1 MLVIFDCDGVLIDSE
16 VIFCAVD
23 SEALARLGHAVAP
36 SEIAR
41 RFCGTPHHVAWSTLS
56 TELGFVLEPGI
67 IEEIK
72 AESARRFVTELR
84 AIAGA
89 VEAIAAAGGRGHP
102 PCIASSTGLP
112 NLRRNLETAGLLPL
126 VDPHVFS
133 ASQVKRGKPA
143 PDVFL
148 YAASQM
154 GADPADCLVI
164 EDSVHGV
171 TAARRAGMKV
181 VGFTGGGHADPE
193 LGQRLKA
200 AGAGRTFA
208 TMTEVAAWL
217 AAGTPPPTY
226 SLGDALRPAPGA
238 GAPGPRRPAPR
249 R

>member
-23 SEALARLGHAVAP
+23 SEALARLGHTVAP

-41 RFCGTPHHVAWSTLS
+41 RFCGTPHHVAWGTLS
-56 TELGFVLEPGI
+56 AELGFALDPGI
-67 IEEIK
+67 VEEIK
-72 AESARRFVTELR
+72 AESARRFTTELR

-89 VEAIAAAGGRGHP
+89 AEAIAAAPALGHP
-102 PCIASSTGLP
+102 PCVASSTGLP

-208 TMTEVAAWL
+208 TMAEIAAWL

-226 SLGDALRPAPGA
+226 SLGDVLRPAPGA

>member
-23 SEALARLGHAVAP
+23 SEALARLGHLVPP

-41 RFCGTPHHVAWSTLS
+41 RFCGTPHHVAWSTLAA
-56 TELGFVLEPGI
+56 ELGFTVEERM
-67 IEEIK
+67 IEDIR
-72 AESARRFVTELR
+72 AECARRFADELR
-84 AIAGA
+84 PIAGA
-89 VEAIAAAGGRGHP
+89 VDAIMAAAGLGHP
-102 PCIASSTGLP
+102 PCVASSTGLP
-112 NLRRNLETAGLLPL
+112 NLRRNLETAGLLPRL
-126 VDPHVFS
+126 DPHVFS
-133 ASQVKRGKPA
+133 ASQVARGKPA

-164 EDSVHGV
+164 EDSVAGV

-193 LGQRLKA
+193 LALRLRA
-200 AGAGRTFA
+200 AGAGRSFA
-208 TMTEVAAWL
+208 TMAEIAAWL
-217 AAGTPPPTY
+217 AAGVPPPSY
-226 SLGDALRPAPGA
+226 DGALRPAPSA
-238 GAPGPRRPAPR
+238 VAPNRRRPAPR